1 MQIYPLSKDQQ
12 YLDMEYL
19 SQIYSY
25 IKYSNYSISLNA
37 IKVELKIT
45 NHKIKLTQGHHVLSI
60 QQGHHVLSI
69 QPLHGIEIAFV
80 ILV

>member
-1 MQIYPLSKDQQ
+1 MQIYPLSEDLK

-19 SQIYSY
+19 CQIYSY
-25 IKYSNYSISLNA
+25 INYSNYISLNA

-45 NHKIKLTQGHHVLSI
+45 NHKMKLT
-60 QQGHHVLSI
+60 QGHHVLSI

-80 ILV
+80 ILI

>member
-1 MQIYPLSKDQQ
+1 MQIYPLSEDLQ

-19 SQIYSY
+19 CQIYSY

-45 NHKIKLTQGHHVLSI
+45 NHKMKLTQGHC
-60 QQGHHVLSI
+60 VLSI

-80 ILV
+80 VLV